1 MKKRAGSEGDVKG
14 ISNGPHAGRYL
25 TDGPNRGKN
34 KYVRQRQNVF
44 AGKVKVAEGVDFH
57 CR

>member
-1 MKKRAGSEGDVKG
+1 MKKRAGSEDDVNG
-14 ISNGPHAGRYL
+14 ISNGPHACRSL
-25 TDGPNRGKN
+25 TDGPNRGRK
-34 KYVRQRQNVF
+34 KYARQRQTVF